1 MFPSAVWESFVCKG
15 FLHFLLHIASFLLNF
30 MVFCAL
36 QQFRVSAL
44 SGLAQFFSV
53 TLHFVSIQRKLSQT
67 FAKFACFKHSFFLVC
82 HSVFYKPTLSWS
94 FIKWGHTVENS
105 PKTKM
110 KASSTHGFT
119 GKRYSCP
126 GVFCPVDFFNPPF
139 CYSDICSPFCNFMYV
154 SIYNIPIYRE
164 TYIYILIILFLNF
177 IFFTASI
184 TLLTSLFHKPWFK
197 MSNVLFSCMDVS

>member
-1 MFPSAVWESFVCKG
+1 M
-15 FLHFLLHIASFLLNF
+15 
-30 MVFCAL
+30 
-36 QQFRVSAL
+36 
-44 SGLAQFFSV
+44 
-53 TLHFVSIQRKLSQT
+53 
-67 FAKFACFKHSFFLVC
+67 
-82 HSVFYKPTLSWS
+82 
-94 FIKWGHTVENS
+94 ENS

-126 GVFCPVDFFNPPF
+126 GVFCLVDFFNPPF

-184 TLLTSLFHKPWFK
+184 TLLTSLFHKP
-197 MSNVLFSCMDVS
+197 